1 MTNPPFSHKNI
12 VKPVGFVCIEA
23 HDRRVYWLFMGLM
36 KSSRASAK
44 YGMPHSRVKKIVTD
58 MNMTYTKVKGVGGKY
73 DYLFEQGQFETQV
86 MLWLLKPEN
95 APKKLSEADKQVR
108 RDNLVKAR
116 KAAKA
121 ARDVSKS
128 ASKKKASKAQA
139 TA

>member
-1 MTNPPFSHKNI
+1 MTNPPFSHKN
-12 VKPVGFVCIEA
+12 KANLLGYACIEA
-23 HDRRVYWLFMGLM
+23 HDRRVYWLSMGLM

-58 MNMTYTKVKGVGGKY
+58 MSMTYTKVKGVGGKY
-73 DYLFEQGQFETQV
+73 DYLFEQGEFEKQV

-95 APKKLSEADKQVR
+95 APKKLSEADKQIR

-116 KAAKA
+116 KAAKL
-121 ARDVSKS
+121 ARDASKS
-128 ASKKKASKAQA
+128 SGKKKASKAQA